1 MVALSRRQEVQ
12 CHKSQLSKSS
22 SVSPLGGSPELKEES
37 PIPEIFPVKCKETQ
51 CIFCIGDDRQ
61 SYDRRMCTFSKPDK
75 MKDHIER
82 HLEKRTP
89 GKYEC
94 CHPVCKA
101 EGLLLD
107 NIILFKNHMEMVYG
121 IRLREEKIYLE

>member
-1 MVALSRRQEVQ
+1 M
-12 CHKSQLSKSS
+12 
-22 SVSPLGGSPELKEES
+22 SPLGGSPELKEES